1 MAPDIDTIFFTTEL
15 KYAYLSSSTVKE
27 VASFGGKIDEFLT
40 PQVAAKLYTKYGNT
54 GGKA

>member
-54 GGKA
+54 WGKA